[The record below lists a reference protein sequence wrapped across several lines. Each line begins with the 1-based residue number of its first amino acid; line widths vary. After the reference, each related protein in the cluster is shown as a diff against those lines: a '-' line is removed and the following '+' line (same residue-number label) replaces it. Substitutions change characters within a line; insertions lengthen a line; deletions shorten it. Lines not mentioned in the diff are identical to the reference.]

1 MIFNY
6 LINKNAFQSMDH
18 LPLANRI
25 SITCNLTLE
34 WPWPSLWLIV
44 KMAETSNTTLN
55 ECPGSKTSIFT
66 VWLWCRDSQD
76 VPPYKNEVSQKILL
90 KQTHTQTRRP
100 TDKQP
105 HTLNFEPKCS
115 GITQC
120 SLKTFKTD
128 FPSEDHFPRISIS
141 YLAQISSEK
150 LKCMDLERI

>member
-1 MIFNY
+1 MPSSRWTTSRLPIEY
-6 LINKNAFQSMDH
+6 QS
-18 LPLANRI
+18 LAI
-25 SITCNLTLE
+25 
-34 WPWPSLWLIV
+34 WPWSDLDLVYDLDLKNGWD
-44 KMAETSNTTLN
+44 KYGNTRLN
-55 ECPGSKTSIFT
+55 ECPGSRTSIFT
-66 VWLWCRDSQD
+66 VWPWCRDSQD

-100 TDKQP
+100 TEKQP

-150 LKCMDLERI
+150 LRCMDLERI